1 MVSPL
6 PKWEMKRYAILW
18 NRFKSKEFAHEQ
30 ASKVLGD
37 DKKLVSVFLS
47 DLKKAGWL
55 EVNLDSK
62 DTRKRTYKL
71 KEPNLAVQE
80 LKK

>member
-1 MVSPL
+1 MVNPL

-18 NRFKSKEFAHEQ
+18 NKFKSKEFTHEQ

-47 DLKKAGWL
+47 DLKKAGWID
-55 EVNLDSK
+55 VALDPK
-62 DTRKRTYKL
+62 DTRKRVYKL
-71 KEPNLAVQE
+71 KEPNIAVEE

>member
-1 MVSPL
+1 MVNPL

-18 NRFKSKEFAHEQ
+18 NKFKIKEFTHEQ
-30 ASKVLGD
+30 ASKILGD

-47 DLKKAGWL
+47 DLKKARWV
-55 EVNLDSK
+55 EVALDINDS
-62 DTRKRTYKL
+62 RKRIYKL
-71 KEPNLAVQE
+71 KEPNVAVQE